1 MFDFRLLWEALRS
14 AFLQILPSSWRSDL
28 LRALGSLLG
37 QLPTLVFFYPFV
49 FEDALQ
55 ATVWALLLIPAL
67 IACFARFLPGA
78 AGVLFAGGLGALGT
92 LPHAVLG
99 GWGFGIFA
107 LMATGALAGLLV
119 LAAVR
124 WQAWLLCVGLLAA
137 VGFLAVG
144 IVFEQGDCLAFTS
157 VLIAAVGAGSGARLL
172 DRWSALNV
180 AKPPVDLAGT
190 TRSTRA
196 LRRAIPAVLAVL
208 PLAGVAGALPD
219 ATGARVACGG
229 ACALFSLG
237 PALVAWASDE
247 EATLRGALL
256 ATLIGAAGLAA
267 FAILQGRAWSALG
280 EVGFG
285 QGDALADSLAVLER
299 YWAPFL
305 LFVTTFAACAAI
317 LAAARVR
324 RKEPLLA
331 LTPTLLVGAGVL
343 VVAIYQRSR
352 YGWITIPTWEAYAFV
367 PPVVSF
373 SWLLGLWGLEV
384 GDRWLAR
391 LAERTRRAE
400 RSSGVSSA

>member
-1 MFDFRLLWEALRS
+1 VFDFRLLWEGLRKL
-14 AFLQILPSSWRSDL
+14 FLQVLPPSWRSDL

-49 FEDALQ
+49 FEDSLQ
-55 ATVWALLLIPAL
+55 PTVCALLLLPAL
-67 IACFARFLPGA
+67 IAYFARFLPGA

-99 GWGFGIFA
+99 GWGFGVAA

-124 WQAWLLCVGLLAA
+124 WQARLLCVGLLAA
-137 VGFLAVG
+137 VGLLTVG
-144 IVFEQGDCLAFTS
+144 VVFEQGDCLAFTS
-157 VLIAAVGAGSGARLL
+157 VLIAAVGAGSGARLM

-208 PLAGVAGALPD
+208 PLAGVAAALPD
-219 ATGARVACGG
+219 STGVRVACGG
-229 ACALFSLG
+229 ACALFALG

-247 EATLRGALL
+247 EATLKSALL
-256 ATLIGAAGLAA
+256 ATLIGAVGLAA
-267 FAILQGRAWSALG
+267 FAILQGRVWGSLS

-285 QGDALADSLAVLER
+285 QGDALADSLDLIQR

-305 LFVTTFAACAAI
+305 LFVLTFAASAAS
-317 LAAARVR
+317 LTAARIR

-331 LTPTLLVGAGVL
+331 LTPTLVVGAGVL
-343 VVAIYQRSR
+343 VVAIYQRAR
-352 YGWITIPTWEAYAFV
+352 YGWITIPRWEAYALV
-367 PPVVSF
+367 APVVSF
-373 SWLLGLWGLEV
+373 SWLLGLWGLDA
-384 GDRWLAR
+384 GDRWLGR
-391 LAERTRRAE
+391 LAMAARRARGE
-400 RSSGVSSA
+400 SGVSFA